1 MPEAKCPGCGR
12 RRDGRSVRW
21 RPYPWRWRFLAA
33 GVALVTAGFAF
44 GAWTRGQTKFGLRL
58 ADAFVDDVALAN
70 DLAASIRSGATG
82 DDDRYRTMD
91 RLVAAGRVSSEAA
104 ATLEQAMLPVLANDM
119 MPFYGTTGYS
129 AAWLLS
135 SGLGSP
141 DVLRL
146 AKIGGR
152 SPPRIIAV
160 RSRDGSVRRELHI
173 DYVPID
179 FAGRLWTIHSITSVD
194 INGVTFPVAAVASD
208 YDVLAVD
215 LPPAA
220 VWAIKARPGS
230 ARVRWIEHLGHF
242 PPAVARAIVAEGLAD
257 PALWPATGYRTELE
271 IDVEVEVER

>member
-1 MPEAKCPGCGR
+1 
-12 RRDGRSVRW
+12 
-21 RPYPWRWRFLAA
+21 
-33 GVALVTAGFAF
+33 
-44 GAWTRGQTKFGLRL
+44 
-58 ADAFVDDVALAN
+58 
-70 DLAASIRSGATG
+70 
-82 DDDRYRTMD
+82 
-91 RLVAAGRVSSEAA
+91 
-104 ATLEQAMLPVLANDM
+104 MLPVLANDM

-271 IDVEVEVER
+271 IDVEVGVGVGVEVEVEVEVEVKR